1 MSNPRQ
7 TQIRLRQIERRGE
20 DMMRRIAERVLGVP
34 FQDARQGHAQGQ
46 GQPPHTRTGSLRFEE
61 IQPRVRVFFREG
73 QYQFTGRLLPK
84 GDRSTQDKFYWLDHY
99 FPFVE
104 RIEEEFAREFE
115 RYLNQRNT
123 LPPPEVPPAPEAS
136 GSVGGRMARR
146 AAVGLA
152 LSLATAGLMAHPAM
166 RAGLKSQLLDARL
179 RLRGVQPY
187 RGSPVA
193 ARIGQQSFE
202 PMRQFRRRA

>member
-1 MSNPRQ
+1 MSTPTPGSSRQ

-34 FQDARQGHAQGQ
+34 YQHQHTRQGHAQGQ

-61 IQPRVRVFFREG
+61 IEPRVRVFFREG

-84 GDRSTQDKFYWLDHY
+84 GDRNTQDKFYWLNHY
-99 FPFVE
+99 FPFIE

-123 LPPPEVPPAPEAS
+123 LPAPEAPPEVPAKP
-136 GSVGGRMARR
+136 RF
-146 AAVGLA
+146 
-152 LSLATAGLMAHPAM
+152 
-166 RAGLKSQLLDARL
+166 DFARL
-179 RLRGVQPY
+179 SGGV
-187 RGSPVA
+187 RT
-193 ARIGQQSFE
+193 
-202 PMRQFRRRA
+202 